1 MSAHKNGD
9 TSLLSSSDKS
19 SLNQNQPDE
28 QTNSSTNL
36 KWPIIFHR
44 MMGVGLILGGT
55 TNGLLYG
62 YRAAIAYSFGVMLTW
77 FNLILIVKALQ
88 IMLKGNG
95 TSARWLILF
104 CLKLPILFTAI
115 YLLTQAFPDEQ
126 VSLIFGC
133 SLWVVALLIMPT
145 LSHTQ
150 SSS

>member
-1 MSAHKNGD
+1 MSAHNND
-9 TSLLSSSDKS
+9 NASPLSSSDKI
-19 SLNQNQPDE
+19 SLEQNQSE
-28 QTNSSTNL
+28 EHTTSSTDL

-44 MMGVGLILGGT
+44 IMGVGLILGGA
-55 TNGLLYG
+55 TNGILYG
-62 YRAAIAYSFGVMLTW
+62 YRAAIAYSFGVVLTW

-88 IMLKGNG
+88 LMLKGNG
-95 TSARWLILF
+95 TSTRWLVLF

-133 SLWVVALLIMPT
+133 SLWVVALLMMPT

>member
-1 MSAHKNGD
+1 MSAHNDGD
-9 TSLLSSSDKS
+9 ATLLSSSDKT
-19 SLNQNQPDE
+19 SLDQNKSEE
-28 QTNSSTNL
+28 QTTSSTDL
-36 KWPIIFHR
+36 KWPITFHK
-44 MMGVGLILGGT
+44 MMGFGLILGGL
-55 TNGLLYG
+55 TNGMLYG
-62 YRAAIAYSFGVMLTW
+62 YRAAIAYSFGVILTW

-126 VSLIFGC
+126 VSLNFGC
-133 SLWVVALLIMPT
+133 SLWVVALLMMPT
-145 LSHTQ
+145 LSDTH